1 MSKLT
6 DKEKHLLY
14 MEVYPIAQEYRRS
27 FISDDKVINDTF
39 SCIEQLG
46 FLLLRFPAIGQDD
59 SLSGFTIHKEPYD
72 CIYIN
77 SRQSVGRQYT
87 SCWHEVYH
95 IITGE
100 SNGISYINKIKQDPI
115 ECKADMFASF
125 ILMPDKLVNQY
136 IDSHNLNLQY
146 LSHVDIIKMQNYFK
160 VSYSAMLT
168 RILQLYPDYKD
179 ILGNRYGIAY
189 NNEEKRRQMKQ
200 KVAEAGG
207 DIRLVTPSNDVY
219 FPHSYI
225 ENIEYNLNNGRISK
239 EKAFEMLSMLERLG
253 NDL

>member
-6 DKEKHLLY
+6 DEEKHLLY
-14 MEVYPIAQEYRRS
+14 KEVHPIAKEYRKS
-27 FISDDKVINDTF
+27 FISDNKVINDTF

-46 FLLLRFPAIGQDD
+46 FLLLRFPAVGQED
-59 SLSGFTIHKEPYD
+59 SLSGFTMHKEPYD

-95 IITGE
+95 IVTGE
-100 SNGISYINKIKQDPI
+100 SNGISYINEIKQDPI
-115 ECKADMFASF
+115 ECKADMFASC
-125 ILMPDKLVNQY
+125 ILMPEHLVGQY
-136 IDSHNLNLQY
+136 IESCNLNLQY
-146 LSHVDIIKMQNYFK
+146 LSYVDIIKMQNYFK

-168 RILQLYPDYKD
+168 RILQLYPEYKK
-179 ILGNRYGIAY
+179 ILANRYAIAKDT
-189 NNEEKRRQMKQ
+189 EERRNQMQQ

-207 DIRLVTPSNDVY
+207 DIRLVTPLNDVY

-239 EKAFEMLSMLERLG
+239 EKALEMLSTLERLG
-253 NDL
+253 NVL